1 MKIKLW
7 KSCSEGDRSSFPFF
21 SDLDWLK
28 SEGLPTDFEYCSAEE
43 LSSWLKKFYRDGK
56 RKDGQQWKPSSLK
69 IFRFAINQH
78 LNSESINRSISITR
92 DKQFKDANKVISDR
106 QKELIQ
112 LGEDATGSR
121 ESKDNARA
129 LTSEDVRQLFDK
141 GVIGIASP
149 KALHRYVFMIL
160 GINFGITSRL
170 ALHLLKPSMLYFDRD
185 ENSGLVY
192 VHYDPKRVDSV
203 GADRKLSRPKKKIYG
218 IPGNPLCPVAALRLF
233 IQKRNPDCI
242 EGFFQTPNRHYKE
255 TGVWYTPQA
264 TGKNTLGRLMKDI
277 AIEGKLSFLYTN
289 HCLRYTPPYIFTP
302 PDPNSLSCRVSNGG
316 SFSLNGI
323 QKDLRPLSS
332 EPRALQIRPVVTLNS
347 TDSGNK
353 LIGSSDMQ
361 ISAAD
366 EKRYVTS
373 APSSHSSSSMPLLY
387 PPVRHSRVTPLTNP
401 SQEETSL
408 RDRDSKPSLSLRSV
422 QQVHESQPKP
432 TDFKSVKTHNVLCI
446 PRQWEMG
453 DIINAISAGDAIL
466 LSRHDVTGS
475 KRYSNRIPEKE
486 PMKQRSENN
495 GQSLL
500 DSHDQFISYLKSA
513 ADPVPKQQDYLEDR
527 TNGSP
532 SLLNH
537 SKLSSRSS
545 RKQVFL

>member
-1 MKIKLW
+1 M
-7 KSCSEGDRSSFPFF
+7 
-21 SDLDWLK
+21 K

-106 QKELIQ
+106 HKELVQ

-129 LTSEDVRQLFDK
+129 LTCEDVRQLFDK
-141 GVIGIASP
+141 GVIGITSP
-149 KALHRYVFMIL
+149 KTLHRYVFMIL

-185 ENSGLVY
+185 ENSGLVF
-192 VHYDPKRVDSV
+192 VHYDPKRADSI
-203 GADRKLSRPKKKIYG
+203 GADKKYSRPKKKIYG
-218 IPGNPLCPVAALRLF
+218 IPGNPLCPVTALRLF
-233 IQKRNPDCI
+233 IQKRNPECL

-289 HCLRYTPPYIFTP
+289 HCLRYTPPYVFTP
-302 PDPNSLSCRVSNGG
+302 PDPNSLSCRVSNG
-316 SFSLNGI
+316 SSASLNGI
-323 QKDLRPLSS
+323 QKELRPQGS
-332 EPRALQIRPVVTLNS
+332 ESRSLQIRPTVSLNN
-347 TDSGNK
+347 TDYGNK
-353 LIGSSDMQ
+353 LVVSSGMHFNATDG
-361 ISAAD
+361 
-366 EKRYVTS
+366 KRYINTS
-373 APSSHSSSSMPLLY
+373 PSSYPSSSMPLLY
-387 PPVRHSRVTPLTNP
+387 PPVRHSRVTPLT
-401 SQEETSL
+401 SVLQEEASL
-408 RDRDSKPSLSLRSV
+408 RDRDSKPSLSLKAS
-422 QQVHESQPKP
+422 QQVHENQPK
-432 TDFKSVKTHNVLCI
+432 TNEFKSVKTHNVLCVS
-446 PRQWEMG
+446 RQWEMG
-453 DIINAISAGDAIL
+453 DIINAINAGDAIL
-466 LSRHDVTGS
+466 LSKHDVTGS
-475 KRYSNRIPEKE
+475 KKYSARIPDKE

-495 GQSLL
+495 GQSAFE
-500 DSHDQFISYLKSA
+500 SRDQFISYLKSA
-513 ADPVPKQQDYLEDR
+513 DSVPKQEDYLEDR
-527 TNGSP
+527 SNGTS
-532 SLLNH
+532 SLLNPVS

-545 RKQVFL
+545 RKQVVCNLIL